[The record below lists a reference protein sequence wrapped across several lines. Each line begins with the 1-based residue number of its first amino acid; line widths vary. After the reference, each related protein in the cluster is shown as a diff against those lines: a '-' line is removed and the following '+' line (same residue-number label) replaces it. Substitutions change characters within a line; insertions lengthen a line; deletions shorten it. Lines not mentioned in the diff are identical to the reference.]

1 MDTLS
6 NSDQVEYL
14 FHHLFL
20 PPKLPGGDDMTALN
34 SIFLTDFVLQSLQR
48 FTNELGGEDTV
59 TVQSA
64 ISMLQT
70 MRDTTD
76 SRGSLERI
84 SVRKVLA
91 TLSLHGIYL
100 HHLIL
105 VFFPTNKQSYRL
117 CRPLPCRRT
126 KRRLTYS
133 QTGNFVL
140 SRDL

>member
-6 NSDQVEYL
+6 NIDQVEYL

-48 FTNELGGEDTV
+48 FTEELGGEDAA

-76 SRGSLERI
+76 SRGLLERI
-84 SVRKVLA
+84 GVQKVLA
-91 TLSLHGIYL
+91 ALSLHGIYL
-100 HHLIL
+100 HHFTL
-105 VFFPTNKQSYRL
+105 VFFLTNNQSYRP

-126 KRRLTYS
+126 KCRLAYS
-133 QTGNFVL
+133 QTGNFFL
-140 SRDL
+140 F

>member
-1 MDTLS
+1 MEALS

-34 SIFLTDFVLQSLQR
+34 SIFLTNFVLQSLQH
-48 FTNELGGEDTV
+48 FTDELGGEDTAP
-59 TVQSA
+59 VQSA

-76 SRGSLERI
+76 SRGFLERI
-84 SVRKVLA
+84 GVQKVLA
-91 TLSLHGIYL
+91 ALSLHGIYL
-100 HHLIL
+100 HHFTI
-105 VFFPTNKQSYRL
+105 VFSLTNNQSYRL

-126 KRRLTYS
+126 KRRPAYS
-133 QTGNFVL
+133 QTGDFVL
-140 SRDL
+140 FRDF